1 LKRNTWLDTVSMFGA
16 LVGVSMPIF
25 VLGLIFIYIFSVQL
39 GWLPTGQ
46 RLDTG
51 LSIQPITG
59 LNILDAFLR
68 GNAEVLVNAIKHI
81 AMPAIVL
88 STIPLSIIARI
99 TRSAM
104 LEVLH
109 QDYVRTARAKGLPE
123 RAVVIVHAL
132 RNAMLPIVTVIGL
145 QLGGLLSGAVLTE
158 TVFSWQGIGR
168 WIYDAIDARDYP
180 TIQAV
185 SLIITLLYVSINLVV
200 DLMYAFLNP
209 RVRYE

>member
-1 LKRNTWLDTVSMFGA
+1 
-16 LVGVSMPIF
+16 
-25 VLGLIFIYIFSVQL
+25 
-39 GWLPTGQ
+39 
-46 RLDTG
+46 
-51 LSIQPITG
+51 